1 MLNLKSIFNR
11 VGISVIFVLII
22 FTPSLRFLPYYTW
35 LLALFGLS
43 SLFDS
48 SFRKLIRFNGRYNK
62 LFIISLF
69 LCFFYNIVAV
79 PILHGCRDCSYVPLQ
94 IGIVL
99 TLLRDVL
106 LVYIIH
112 KFCHTTD
119 LLKGYCNY
127 FLIACCV
134 YVLFTLVFIYAPSFK
149 DFWLGSILANAE
161 DRTKTFMAYEF
172 RYSLDGFAAF
182 SSSSTFSFACLLCC
196 YRISQNNKVSLL
208 QILCLMTIVVG
219 CFFYGRISLIGMLLG
234 SFLIIRNNTHPLKSI
249 KVFLYILAVT
259 FFLLSVLEGLS
270 RTNDSIAIWEEW
282 AFALIRQ
289 LFIEKEVTDY
299 SATHMFEDMYYM
311 PEIGTLIIGDGQYT
325 AANGAYYGST
335 DVGFMRLILYG
346 GLLGLIVSYNTV
358 IRLAKSIIAS
368 VYSDDRLFK
377 IFIVLSVILFGV
389 LEMKGESYHRALMLL
404 YPLFLIS
411 NYQHSQKKS
420 IDYE

>member
-1 MLNLKSIFNR
+1 MLNLKSIFNS
-11 VGISVIFVLII
+11 VGVSVVFILII
-22 FTPSLRFLPYYTW
+22 FTPSIRFLPYYTW
-35 LLALFGLS
+35 VLALLGLF

-48 SFRKLIRFNGRYNK
+48 SFRKLIHFNGKYNK
-62 LFIISLF
+62 LFIISLI
-69 LCFFYNIVAV
+69 LCLFYNIMAV
-79 PILHGCRDCSYVPLQ
+79 PILHGNGDCSYIPLQ
-94 IGIVL
+94 IGIIL

-106 LVYIIH
+106 LVYVVH
-112 KFCHTTD
+112 KFCDTTD
-119 LLKGYCNY
+119 LLKSYCNY
-127 FLIACCV
+127 FFIACCI
-134 YVLFTLVFIYAPSFK
+134 YVFFTLAFIYDPSFK
-149 DFWLGSILANAE
+149 DFWLGVILTNVE
-161 DRTKTFMAYEF
+161 DRATSFMAYEF

-196 YRISQNNKVSLL
+196 YRISLNKKVNLL

-234 SFLIIRNNTHPLKSI
+234 SFLIIRDSTHPLKSI

-259 FFLLSVLEGLS
+259 LFLLFVLEGLS

-311 PEIGTLIIGDGQYT
+311 PKIGTLIIGDGQYT
-325 AANGAYYGST
+325 AANGGYYGST

-358 IRLAKSIIAS
+358 IRLARSIIFS

-377 IFIVLSVILFGV
+377 TFIVLSVILFGV

-411 NYQHSQKKS
+411 NYRYNQKKT